1 MRSLPTAKE
10 KVSRETGV
18 SRAISKVIFQR
29 TGILVPLGSG
39 VAFMNP
45 IAKKVILLCNICA
58 LCIQILLLLKKCNF
72 SVDINY
78 WLRES

>member
-1 MRSLPTAKE
+1 MALDGGGARKTAEFQMRSLPTAKE

-45 IAKKVILLCNICA
+45 IAKKIIV
-58 LCIQILLLLKKCNF
+58 
-72 SVDINY
+72 V
-78 WLRES
+78 

>member
-1 MRSLPTAKE
+1 MALDGEGARIPAEFQMRSLPTAKE

-39 VAFMNP
+39 MAFMNP
-45 IAKKVILLCNICA
+45 IAKKIIV
-58 LCIQILLLLKKCNF
+58 
-72 SVDINY
+72 V
-78 WLRES
+78 

>member
-1 MRSLPTAKE
+1 MALDGEGARIPAEFQMRSLPTAKE

-45 IAKKVILLCNICA
+45 IAKKIIV
-58 LCIQILLLLKKCNF
+58 
-72 SVDINY
+72 V
-78 WLRES
+78 